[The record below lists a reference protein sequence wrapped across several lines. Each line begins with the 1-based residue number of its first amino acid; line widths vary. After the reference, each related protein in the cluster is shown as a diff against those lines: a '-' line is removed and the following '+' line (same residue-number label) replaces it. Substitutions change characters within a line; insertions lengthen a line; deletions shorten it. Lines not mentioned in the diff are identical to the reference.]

1 MLSQIE
7 DKLQLFDTI
16 TLAEMEK
23 VKLMNRVDTKF
34 LVTTEQ
40 LVEILDRIHGRYF
53 VQFNEGRRIANY
65 NTLYYDTADL
75 KCTLR
80 ITTAS

>member
-40 LVEILDRIHGRYF
+40 LMDILDRIHDRYF
-53 VQFNEGRRIANY
+53 VQFNEGRRIADY
-65 NTLYYDTADL
+65 NTLYYDTPDL
-75 KCTLR
+75 KM
-80 ITTAS
+80 

>member
-23 VKLMNRVDTKF
+23 VKLMNRVNGK
-34 LVTTEQ
+34 
-40 LVEILDRIHGRYF
+40 G
-53 VQFNEGRRIANY
+53 
-65 NTLYYDTADL
+65 
-75 KCTLR
+75 
-80 ITTAS
+80 